1 MGDEMPT
8 QPVCYDLSGSVGVIR
23 IDDGKVNAM
32 SIALLDALNSALDRA
47 QADSAAV
54 LMVGRPGI
62 FSAGFDMKQLMSD
75 PATIVALL
83 RAGAEL
89 CVRML
94 DFPRPIVTACTGH
107 AYPMGAFLMLSA
119 DYRFGADGPFRI
131 GMNEVAIGIPPPR
144 FAIELARARLLP
156 PYFNRTVITGELF
169 SPTIAAAA
177 GFLDEVVES
186 DVLFDRA
193 LAKANAFAAL
203 NPNAHLTTKRHAR
216 ASLIAAMRA
225 IIEPDLTVENISA
238 ALG

>member
-1 MGDEMPT
+1 MPT
-8 QPVCYDLSGSVGVIR
+8 QPVCYDLSGGVGIIR

-32 SIALLDALNSALDRA
+32 SVALLGALNAALDRA
-47 QADSAAV
+47 QADNAAV

-94 DFPRPIVTACTGH
+94 DFPRPIVTASTGH

-119 DYRFGADGPFRI
+119 DYRFGVDGPFRI
-131 GMNEVAIGIPPPR
+131 GMNEVAIGLAPPQ

-156 PYFNRTVITGELF
+156 AFFNRTAITGELF
-169 SPTIAAAA
+169 SPTTAMAA

-193 LAKANAFAAL
+193 LAKANVFAAL
-203 NPNAHLTTKRHAR
+203 NPNAHLTTKRRAR
-216 ASLIAAMRA
+216 ASLIDAMRTS
-225 IIEPDLTVENISA
+225 IESDITLENISA